1 MTIPEPIVTT
11 VAFVVAL
18 GVLVFVH
25 ELGHFLTAKRLGV
38 KVLRFSI
45 GFGPVLWRRQRG
57 ETEYALSA
65 IPLGGYVK
73 MLGEDADGDDPVAN
87 EERHR
92 SFSAQSPLRRA
103 AIIFAG
109 PFTNFL
115 FAFVVYALVFA
126 SAGTPIPSTTPRIG
140 GVTAAMPGDRAGLK
154 ANDLVVTIDGTAI
167 DSWQNLSKTVRA
179 SGGKP
184 LHVVVDR
191 DGNKVELDITPEEH
205 DVPNPDGGPTER
217 AFLIGVE
224 PSRDWE
230 AVNPV
235 RALAL
240 AGEQTYFYSLQVLS
254 GLGQI
259 MTGHISPKE
268 LGGPIAIAQAAGRTA
283 RNGLWNYL
291 MMLALLSIN
300 LGVLNLMPVPAL
312 DGGHLALISIEGV
325 LGRPLKPRAL
335 ELAQQV
341 GVLLLVSLMVFVFY
355 NDIHRLVQG

>member
-1 MTIPEPIVTT
+1 MALPDSVVTT
-11 VAFVVAL
+11 IAFTVAL

-73 MLGEDADGDDPVAN
+73 MLGEDADGDDPVAA

-92 SFSAQSPLRRA
+92 SFSVQGPLRRA

-109 PFTNFL
+109 PFTNFV
-115 FAFVVYALVFA
+115 FACVVYALVFGTV
-126 SAGTPIPSTTPRIG
+126 GTPVPSTEPRIG
-140 GVTAAMPGDRAGLK
+140 GVSATTPADRAGLRPG
-154 ANDLVVTIDGTAI
+154 DLVLSIDGAAI
-167 DSWQNLSKTVRA
+167 DTWLTLSKTVRG
-179 SGGKP
+179 SEGKT
-184 LHVVVDR
+184 LHLVLDR
-191 DGNKVELDITPEEH
+191 AGERVELDVTPEEH
-205 DVPNPDGGPTER
+205 DLPSLDGGPTER

-230 AVNPV
+230 VVGPLQG
-235 RALAL
+235 LAL
-240 AGEQTYFYSLQVLS
+240 AVEQTWGTALAVTQ
-254 GLGQI
+254 GLAQ
-259 MTGHISPKE
+259 MVTGHVSVKE
-268 LGGPIAIAQAAGRTA
+268 LGGPIAIAQAAGRQA
-283 RNGLWNYL
+283 RNGVWHYL

>member
-1 MTIPEPIVTT
+1 MSIPEPIVTA

-25 ELGHFLTAKRLGV
+25 ELGHFLTAKRLDV

-57 ETEYALSA
+57 ESEYALSA

-73 MLGEDADGDDPVAN
+73 MLGEDSDGDEPVAP
-87 EERHR
+87 EEQHR
-92 SFSAQSPLRRA
+92 AFSAQGPLRRA

-109 PFTNFL
+109 PATNFV
-115 FAFVVYALVFA
+115 FAFAVYALVFGSVGA
-126 SAGTPIPSTTPRIG
+126 PVPSPEPRLG
-140 GVTAAMPGDRAGLK
+140 GVSASTPADRAGLHSG
-154 ANDLVVTIDGTAI
+154 DLVVSIDGVAMG
-167 DSWQNLSKTVRA
+167 SWDNLSKTVRG
-179 SGGKP
+179 SGGKS
-184 LHVVVDR
+184 LHMVLDR
-191 DGNKVELDITPEEH
+191 DGQRVELDVTPEEH
-205 DVPNPDGGPTER
+205 DLPSLDGGQTER

-230 AVNPV
+230 DVGIAKGFLLAAEQTGGT
-235 RALAL
+235 ALAV
-240 AGEQTYFYSLQVLS
+240 LQ
-254 GLGQI
+254 GLGQ
-259 MTGHISPKE
+259 MVTGHVSVKE
-268 LGGPIAIAQAAGRTA
+268 LGGPIAIAQAAGRQA

-312 DGGHLALISIEGV
+312 DGGHLALLSVEGV

>member
-1 MTIPEPIVTT
+1 MTIPEPVVTT

-25 ELGHFLTAKRLGV
+25 ELGHFLTAKRIGV

-45 GFGPVLWRRQRG
+45 GFGPVLWRRERG

-73 MLGEDADGDDPVAN
+73 MLGEDADGDEPVAL

-92 SFSAQSPLRRA
+92 SYSAQPPLRRA

-115 FAFVVYALVFA
+115 FAFVVYSLVFA
-126 SAGTPIPSTTPRIG
+126 SAGTPVPSPTPRIG
-140 GVTAAMPGDRAGLK
+140 GVSASTPADKAGLK
-154 ANDLVVTIDGTAI
+154 PNDLVLTIDGGAI
-167 DSWQNLSKTVRA
+167 DTWQNLSKTVRA
-179 SGGKP
+179 SKGKT

-191 DGNKVELDITPEEH
+191 DGKQVELDVTPEEH
-205 DVPNPDGGPTER
+205 DVPSLDGGPTER

-230 AVNPV
+230 DVGPF

-240 AGEQTYFYSLQVLS
+240 AGEQTYGTALAVLQ
-254 GLGQI
+254 GLGQ
-259 MTGHISPKE
+259 MVTGHVSVKE
-268 LGGPIAIAQAAGRTA
+268 LGGPIAIAQAAGRQA

-312 DGGHLALISIEGV
+312 DGGHMALISIEAI

>member
-1 MTIPEPIVTT
+1 MTIPDSVVTT
-11 VAFVVAL
+11 LAFVVAL

-45 GFGPVLWRRQRG
+45 GFGPIVWKRQPG

-73 MLGEDADGDDPVAN
+73 MLGEDADGDPVPP
-87 EERHR
+87 EEVHR
-92 SFSAQSPLRRA
+92 AFSSQGALRRA
-103 AIIFAG
+103 AIIAAG
-109 PFTNFL
+109 PLTNFV
-115 FAFVVYALVFA
+115 FAFLVYSLVYGA
-126 SAGTPIPSTTPRIG
+126 AGAPMPSPQPRLG
-140 GVTAAMPGDRAGLK
+140 GVSASMPADRAGLR
-154 ANDLVVTIDGTAI
+154 AGDLVRSIDGTPI
-167 DSWQNLSKTVRA
+167 DTWETLSKTVRG
-179 SGGKP
+179 SDGKK
-184 LHVVVDR
+184 LHMVVDR
-191 DGNKVELDITPEEH
+191 DGAQLDIDVTPEQH
-205 DVPNPDGGPTER
+205 DLTSPDGSQAER

-224 PSRDWE
+224 PSHDWE
-230 AVNPV
+230 HVGPFKAVW
-235 RALAL
+235 L
-240 AGEQTYFYSLQVLS
+240 AGEQSVGMALAVLQ
-254 GLGQI
+254 GLGH
-259 MTGHISPKE
+259 MVTGHVSVKE
-268 LGGPIAIAQAAGRTA
+268 LGGPIAIAQAAGRQA
-283 RNGLWNYL
+283 RNGVWNYL

-312 DGGHLALISIEGV
+312 DGGHLALLSIEGV

>member
-1 MTIPEPIVTT
+1 MSIPEPVVTT

-25 ELGHFLTAKRLGV
+25 ELGHFLTAKRIGV

-45 GFGPVLWRRQRG
+45 GFGPVLWCRQRG

-73 MLGEDADGDDPVAN
+73 MLGEDSDGDDPVAN
-87 EERHR
+87 DERHR
-92 SFSAQSPLRRA
+92 AFSTQSPLRRA

-126 SAGTPIPSTTPRIG
+126 SVGTPVPSTTPRIG
-140 GVTAAMPGDRAGLK
+140 GVSATTPADRAGLK
-154 ANDLVVTIDGTAI
+154 PNDLVLTIDGTAI

-179 SGGKP
+179 SDGKT
-184 LHVVVDR
+184 LHMVVDR
-191 DGNKVELDITPEEH
+191 DGSKVDLDVTPEQH
-205 DVPNPDGGPTER
+205 DVPNLEGGPAER

-230 AVNPV
+230 DVGPF
-235 RALAL
+235 RGLAL
-240 AGEQTYFYSLQVLS
+240 AAEQTYGTALAVLQ
-254 GLGQI
+254 GLGQ
-259 MTGHISPKE
+259 MVTGHVSVKE
-268 LGGPIAIAQAAGRTA
+268 LGGPIAIAQAAGRQA
-283 RNGLWNYL
+283 RNGIWNYL

-312 DGGHLALISIEGV
+312 DGGHMALISIEGI
-325 LGRPLKPRAL
+325 LGRPIKPRAL

>member
-1 MTIPEPIVTT
+1 MTIPEPVVTT

-25 ELGHFLTAKRLGV
+25 ECGHFLTAKRLGV

-45 GFGPVLWRRQRG
+45 GFGPILWKRQPG

-73 MLGEDADGDDPVAN
+73 MLGEDADGDPVPP
-87 EERHR
+87 EEVHR
-92 SFSAQSPLRRA
+92 AFSSQGPLRRA
-103 AIIFAG
+103 AIIAAG
-109 PFTNFL
+109 PLTNFV
-115 FAFVVYALVFA
+115 FAFLVYSLVYA
-126 SAGTPIPSTTPRIG
+126 SAGAPMPSPEPKLG
-140 GVTAAMPGDRAGLK
+140 GVSASMPAERAGLR
-154 ANDLVVTIDGTAI
+154 AGDLVVSIDGAPI
-167 DSWQNLSKTVRA
+167 ESWEILSKTVRG
-179 SGGKP
+179 SDGKT
-184 LHVVVDR
+184 LHMVVER
-191 DGNKVELDITPEEH
+191 DGGRVDIAVTPEEH
-205 DVPNPDGGPTER
+205 DLTSPDGSKAER

-224 PSRDWE
+224 PSHQWE
-230 AVNPV
+230 SVGPFKAV
-235 RALAL
+235 ALAAEQSAGTAL
-240 AGEQTYFYSLQVLS
+240 AVLQ
-254 GLGQI
+254 GLGHMI
-259 MTGHISPKE
+259 TGHVSVKE
-268 LGGPIAIAQAAGRTA
+268 LGGPIAIAQAAGRQA
-283 RNGLWNYL
+283 RNGVWSYL

-312 DGGHLALISIEGV
+312 DGGHLALLSIEGV

>member
-1 MTIPEPIVTT
+1 MSIPEPVITT
-11 VAFVVAL
+11 LAFVVAL

-45 GFGPVLWRRQRG
+45 GFGPIIWRRQSG

-73 MLGEDADGDDPVAN
+73 MLGEDADGDPVPP
-87 EERHR
+87 EELPRA
-92 SFSAQSPLRRA
+92 FSSQGPLRRA

-109 PFTNFL
+109 PATNFV
-115 FAFVVYALVFA
+115 FAFLVYALVFVI
-126 SAGTPIPSTTPRIG
+126 AGAPIPSEEPRLG
-140 GVTAAMPGDRAGLK
+140 NVSALTAADRAGLH
-154 ANDLVVTIDGTAI
+154 AGDLVKSIDGEAMG
-167 DSWQNLSKTVRA
+167 SWEQLAKTVRA
-179 SGGKP
+179 SGGRT
-184 LHVVVDR
+184 LHLVIDRGGETIDVD
-191 DGNKVELDITPEEH
+191 VTPEEH
-205 DVPNPDGGPTER
+205 DLPSLDGGATER
-217 AFLIGVE
+217 AWLIGVE

-230 AVNPV
+230 AVGPLEGV
-235 RALAL
+235 RLA
-240 AGEQTYFYSLQVLS
+240 AVQTGGTAVAVLRGLVQMVS
-254 GLGQI
+254 G
-259 MTGHISPKE
+259 HVSVKE
-268 LGGPIAIAQAAGRTA
+268 LGGPIAIAQAAGRQA
-283 RNGLWNYL
+283 RNGLVSFV

-312 DGGHLALISIEGV
+312 DGGHLALISVEGA

>member
-1 MTIPEPIVTT
+1 MTIPGPLLTIL
-11 VAFVVAL
+11 AFTVAL

-25 ELGHFLTAKRLGV
+25 ELGHFLTAKRLDV

-73 MLGEDADGDDPVAN
+73 MLGEDADGDEPVAP
-87 EERHR
+87 EEAHR
-92 SFSAQSPLRRA
+92 AFSKQALWRRA
-103 AIIFAG
+103 AIVSAG
-109 PFTNFL
+109 PITNFV
-115 FAFVVYALVFA
+115 FAFLVYAVVFA
-126 SAGTPIPSTTPRIG
+126 SVGTPVPSPEPRIG
-140 GVTAAMPGDRAGLK
+140 GVTASTPADRAGLQSG
-154 ANDLVVTIDGTAI
+154 DLVRTIDGTTI
-167 DSWQNLSKTVRA
+167 ESWEQLAKTVRA
-179 SGGKP
+179 SGGKG
-184 LHVVVDR
+184 LHLVIDR
-191 DGNKVELDITPEEH
+191 SGSPVELDVTPEQH
-205 DVPNPDGGPTER
+205 DVPALDGGAVER

-230 AVNPV
+230 SVSV
-235 RALAL
+235 LKGLGLA
-240 AGEQTYFYSLQVLS
+240 AEQTAGASLAVLQ
-254 GLGQI
+254 GLGQ
-259 MTGHISPKE
+259 MVTGHISAKE
-268 LGGPIAIAQAAGRTA
+268 LGGPIAIAQAAGRQA
-283 RNGLWNYL
+283 RNGLWSYV

-312 DGGHLALISIEGV
+312 DGGHLALFSVEAV

>member
-1 MTIPEPIVTT
+1 MTIPEPIVTG
-11 VAFVVAL
+11 VAFTVAL

-45 GFGPVLWRRQRG
+45 GFGPVLWRRQSG

-65 IPLGGYVK
+65 IPLGGYIK
-73 MLGEDADGDDPVAN
+73 MLGEDADGDDPVAV

-92 SFSAQSPLRRA
+92 SFSAQRPLRRA

-109 PFTNFL
+109 PFTNFI
-115 FAFVVYALVFA
+115 FAFAVYAMVFGSVGA
-126 SAGTPIPSTTPRIG
+126 PIPSTQPRIG
-140 GVTAAMPGDRAGLK
+140 GVSASTPADRSGLRSG
-154 ANDLVVTIDGTAI
+154 DLVLSIDGAPI
-167 DSWQNLSKTVRA
+167 DTWQTLSKTVRA
-179 SGGKP
+179 SQGKT
-184 LHVVVDR
+184 LHLVVDR
-191 DGNKVELDITPEEH
+191 AGERAEIDVTPEEH
-205 DVPNPDGGPTER
+205 DLPSIDGRPTER

-230 AVNPV
+230 HVGPLEGFG
-235 RALAL
+235 LA
-240 AGEQTYFYSLQVLS
+240 AEQTYGTALAVLQ
-254 GLGQI
+254 GLGQ
-259 MTGHISPKE
+259 MVTGHVSVKE
-268 LGGPIAIAQAAGRTA
+268 LGGPIAIAQAAGRQA

-312 DGGHLALISIEGV
+312 DGGHLALISIEAV